1 MTMLAVEKGPF
12 AATGEKYGNTP
23 AWIPFVQVQ
32 DVDAAT
38 ATATKKAHS
47 KPKVTT
53 SKRSR

>member
-38 ATATKKAHS
+38 ATATKKA
-47 KPKVTT
+47 V
-53 SKRSR
+53 